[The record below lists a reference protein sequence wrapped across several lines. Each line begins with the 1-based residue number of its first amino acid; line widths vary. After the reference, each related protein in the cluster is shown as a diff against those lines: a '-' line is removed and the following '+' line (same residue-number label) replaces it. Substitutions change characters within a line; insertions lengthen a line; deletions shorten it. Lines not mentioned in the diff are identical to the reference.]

1 MSEVAGLIFAMK
13 NPQTIAKRQYFEDL
27 KTGRDRTDSSLSS
40 IEKDY

>member
-1 MSEVAGLIFAMK
+1 MSGLAWLFFAMK

-27 KTGRDRTDSSLSS
+27 KTGRDRTESSFSS